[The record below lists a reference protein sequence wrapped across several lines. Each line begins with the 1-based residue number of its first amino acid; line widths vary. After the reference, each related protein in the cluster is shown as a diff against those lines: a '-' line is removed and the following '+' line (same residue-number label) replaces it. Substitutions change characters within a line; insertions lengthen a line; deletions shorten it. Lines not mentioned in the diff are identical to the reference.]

1 MGTPRIRIV
10 EGSCWPCKKRRV
22 KCDLGKPICQR
33 CSKVGATC
41 DYNARL
47 IRWSNRPSNNVPASF
62 QIASRGDR
70 LSASLAV
77 YEKRAL
83 DYFHSRLWP
92 LLSTT
97 TEPCA
102 PPTLIALEHRV
113 VLLAT
118 CVVADSHRLLQ
129 DGRNSRHG
137 LNIKRLE
144 CLTAVRNEVDGCCQ
158 KGQGELITLLLAVL
172 LLYYHDGF
180 LECTQKSAST
190 ASHHSGVMAILEQLG
205 GIYFVLGSCQD
216 SLHML
221 LSEFAS
227 SDLTTAILQGRPPSF
242 PPDLWD
248 VIDQGSVWFSRDPL
262 GRCSLSHVFQ
272 EMSHMAFYLDA
283 TTNQYEEFSMERI
296 REFEAALR
304 PVYAPLTVEDLDTTG
319 ESLGEKDLEGVQAFT
334 LMRAFQH
341 AALIYLYRAVCGLP
355 TLHPLVQQHVQSCL
369 DCIFEIKRPSK
380 VLNCIIFP
388 LCVAGAHSQSARHQK
403 SVLNMVNVIYDD
415 MRFGSIY
422 AVSTALSAIWK
433 EDSQNMTWS
442 EIFAELSP
450 HALIL

>member
-1 MGTPRIRIV
+1 MGAPRIRIV

-47 IRWSNRPSNNVPASF
+47 IRWSNRPSGNVPASF
-62 QIASRGDR
+62 QVTSRGDR

-92 LLSTT
+92 LLSTAAKPT
-97 TEPCA
+97 P
-102 PPTLIALEHRV
+102 PPTLLALEHRV

-144 CLTAVRNEVDGCCQ
+144 CLSAVRNEVDGCCN
-158 KGQGELITLLLAVL
+158 KGQDELITLLLAVL

-190 ASHHSGVMAILEQLG
+190 ASHHSGVMALLEQLG
-205 GIYFVLGSCQD
+205 GIYFVLNSCPD

-248 VIDQGSVWFSRDPL
+248 VLDQGAVWFSRDPL
-262 GRCSLSHVFQ
+262 GRCSLSHVLQ
-272 EMSHMAFYLDA
+272 EMASMAFYLDA
-283 TTNQYEEFSMERI
+283 TTNLYEEFSMERI
-296 REFEAALR
+296 RQYEAALR
-304 PVYAPLTVEDLDTTG
+304 PVYAPLTIDDLDVSG
-319 ESLGEKDLEGVQAFT
+319 DNLGEMDGEAVQAFT
-334 LMRAFQH
+334 LIRAFQH
-341 AALIYLYRAVCGLP
+341 AALIYLYRALCGLP

-388 LCVAGAHSQSARHQK
+388 LCVAGAHSQSTRHQK

-415 MRFGSIY
+415 MRFGSIH

-433 EDSQNMTWS
+433 TETENMTWS
-442 EIFAELSP
+442 EMFSELSP
-450 HALIL
+450 HALVL

>member
-1 MGTPRIRIV
+1 
-10 EGSCWPCKKRRV
+10 
-22 KCDLGKPICQR
+22 
-33 CSKVGATC
+33 
-41 DYNARL
+41 
-47 IRWSNRPSNNVPASF
+47 
-62 QIASRGDR
+62 
-70 LSASLAV
+70 
-77 YEKRAL
+77 
-83 DYFHSRLWP
+83 
-92 LLSTT
+92 
-97 TEPCA
+97 
-102 PPTLIALEHRV
+102 
-113 VLLAT
+113 
-118 CVVADSHRLLQ
+118 
-129 DGRNSRHG
+129 
-137 LNIKRLE
+137 
-144 CLTAVRNEVDGCCQ
+144 
-158 KGQGELITLLLAVL
+158 
-172 LLYYHDGF
+172 
-180 LECTQKSAST
+180 
-190 ASHHSGVMAILEQLG
+190 
-205 GIYFVLGSCQD
+205 
-216 SLHML
+216 
-221 LSEFAS
+221 
-227 SDLTTAILQGRPPSF
+227 
-242 PPDLWD
+242 
-248 VIDQGSVWFSRDPL
+248 
-262 GRCSLSHVFQ
+262 
-272 EMSHMAFYLDA
+272 MAFYLDA

-433 EDSQNMTWS
+433 EDTQNMTWS